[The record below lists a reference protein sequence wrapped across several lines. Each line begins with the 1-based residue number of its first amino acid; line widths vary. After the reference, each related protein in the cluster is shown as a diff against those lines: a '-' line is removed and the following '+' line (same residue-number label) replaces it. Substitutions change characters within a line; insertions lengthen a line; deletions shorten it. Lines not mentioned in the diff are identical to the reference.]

1 MQQEAEGS
9 GGNVGATSVPRGC
22 STVGQGALFPLSQAE
37 SHPGSRHPWATIE
50 VTLHASSW
58 KLVAG
63 PGKLI
68 AQRGDYKL
76 RDPASPPPA
85 ALLCFVVLLGGIPA
99 DN

>member
-1 MQQEAEGS
+1 MWQGEEGS
-9 GGNVGATSVPRGC
+9 GKRGGHIRPQGLL
-22 STVGQGALFPLSQAE
+22 SSGSGALFPLPQAE
-37 SHPGSRHPWATIE
+37 SHPGNSHPWAAIE

-85 ALLCFVVLLGGIPA
+85 ALPCFVVLLGGIPA

>member
-1 MQQEAEGS
+1 M
-9 GGNVGATSVPRGC
+9 GATSVSRGC

-37 SHPGSRHPWATIE
+37 SRPGSSHPWAAIE

-68 AQRGDYKL
+68 AQRGDYEL

-85 ALLCFVVLLGGIPA
+85 ALLCFVALLGGIPA